1 MPGEYPAGGRHLC
14 VFSGNVSNLQD
25 HFWSDINQ
33 DVEFIF
39 GKQYTIQYFNLNILF
54 VCVPIRIVEIAGG
67 LNPFCQMD
75 SGKDNFVVRQT
86 GFIVLIWPSNCNSRK
101 MLNYSS

>member
-1 MPGEYPAGGRHLC
+1 MC

-25 HFWSDINQ
+25 HFCSDINQ

-54 VCVPIRIVEIAGG
+54 VSV
-67 LNPFCQMD
+67 
-75 SGKDNFVVRQT
+75 
-86 GFIVLIWPSNCNSRK
+86 FILDCRNCWWSQPKELSIW
-101 MLNYSS
+101 